1 MESFNDALIDC
12 VKACGGSAKVG
23 PLLWPEKSAKAAQ
36 TALLD
41 AMNDDRPAKL
51 SPDQVLFILR
61 IARNKGYHAGIDF
74 INQDL
79 GYRPAV
85 PVEPKDEVADLMS
98 KFNESVSAQEALVA
112 RIESAANRIG
122 KLRTA

>member
-1 MESFNDALIDC
+1 MESFNEALIDC

-23 PLLWPEKSAKAAQ
+23 PLLWPEKTAKAAQ

-41 AMNDDRPAKL
+41 SLNDDRPAKL

-61 IARNKGYHAGIDF
+61 MSRNKGYHDGMDF

-79 GYRPAV
+79 GYRAAV
-85 PVEPKDEVADLMS
+85 PIEPKDEVSDLMA
-98 KFNESVSAQEALVA
+98 KFNESVSAQAALVA
-112 RIESAANRIG
+112 RIESAASRIG
-122 KLRTA
+122 KMRAA

>member
-12 VKACGGSAKVG
+12 VKACGGSVKVG
-23 PLLWPEKSAKAAQ
+23 PLLWPEKPAKAAQ

-41 AMNDDRPAKL
+41 ALNEDRPAKL

-61 IARNKGYHAGIDF
+61 LSRNKGYHGGIDF
-74 INQDL
+74 INNEL

-85 PVEPKDEVADLMS
+85 PIEPKDEVADLMA
-98 KFNESVSAQEALVA
+98 KFNESVSMQADLVA
-112 RIESAANRIG
+112 RIESAASRIG
-122 KLRTA
+122 MVRAA